1 MLLLENK
8 VRYSIHGFIYFSE
21 QERQLI
27 DSPEYQRLRYLK
39 QLALTSYVYPGA
51 VHTRF
56 EHSLGVMEMATRMFN
71 KLENRLSIK
80 EEIIQNFKKIGLE
93 IIQAKQILRLAA
105 LLHDIGHLPFSHG
118 GEAVLPK
125 GKRHEDISIFII
137 DSLRSKI
144 DSVFFNGVT
153 DLVIQLIKKDVVLP
167 ELYLLKYLVSGSI
180 DADRMDY
187 LLRDSHH
194 CGVDYGYFDHKR
206 LIESL
211 TVVERNGGGLD
222 LAIEYGGIH
231 ALEALILARYYMFTQ
246 VYYHR
251 TRRIYDIYLQNYL
264 KSWVNKFKDFSN
276 ITKDNLD
283 DLVLIQ
289 DMKKAAINEKHKY
302 HQYAYRIC
310 NRKHHSMVF
319 QTSDFT
325 NADVRIKAEGIFENL
340 SNKYLKYDFI
350 IDNPSKGT
358 KIHEFFVEDRDDG
371 DEVGQKL
378 YVMRNKRSFLLTKES
393 HIIREMPKRFHAV
406 RIYVDSKD
414 LINKIDKEALCGM
427 RHEAIK
433 LEEKVK
439 E

>member
-187 LLRDSHH
+187 LLRD
-194 CGVDYGYFDHKR
+194 
-206 LIESL
+206 
-211 TVVERNGGGLD
+211 
-222 LAIEYGGIH
+222 
-231 ALEALILARYYMFTQ
+231 
-246 VYYHR
+246 
-251 TRRIYDIYLQNYL
+251 
-264 KSWVNKFKDFSN
+264 
-276 ITKDNLD
+276 
-283 DLVLIQ
+283 
-289 DMKKAAINEKHKY
+289 
-302 HQYAYRIC
+302 
-310 NRKHHSMVF
+310 
-319 QTSDFT
+319 
-325 NADVRIKAEGIFENL
+325 
-340 SNKYLKYDFI
+340 
-350 IDNPSKGT
+350 
-358 KIHEFFVEDRDDG
+358 
-371 DEVGQKL
+371 
-378 YVMRNKRSFLLTKES
+378 
-393 HIIREMPKRFHAV
+393 
-406 RIYVDSKD
+406 
-414 LINKIDKEALCGM
+414 
-427 RHEAIK
+427 
-433 LEEKVK
+433 
-439 E
+439 